1 MMGTRSPHDKLFA
14 ADQIYLDY
22 VGRDSLYGYLAQ
34 NRQPLFREEDFASLY
49 CLTNG
54 RTSVPPSLAI
64 SLLLLRAVEGVSF
77 AEAIERSKYDLR
89 WKVALG
95 LEMEEVPMQKSALQ
109 EFQAKLVLHKMGEEL
124 LKKSIEEARR
134 AGYLPQRKIR
144 VALDTT
150 PILGKG
156 AVKDTYNLLA
166 EGIVKLGERLAEA
179 EGEEVAAWATKHELS
194 RYGGSSVKGEAG
206 ND

>member
-1 MMGTRSPHDKLFA
+1 MMGRRSPQARVFA
-14 ADQIYLDY
+14 ADQIYWDH
-22 VGRDSLYGYLAQ
+22 VGRETIYGYLAQ
-34 NRQPLFREEDFASLY
+34 HREHLFGDEDFAALY
-49 CLTNG
+49 GADNG
-54 RTSVPPSLAI
+54 RTSVPPSLAV
-64 SLLLLRAVEGVSF
+64 SLLLLRAYEGVSF
-77 AEAIERSKYDLR
+77 AEAVERAKYDLR

-95 LEMEEVPMQKSALQ
+95 LEREEAPRQKSALQ
-109 EFQAKLVLHKMGEEL
+109 EFEAKLVLHEMGEAL

-166 EGIVKLGERLAEA
+166 EGIVK
-179 EGEEVAAWATKHELS
+179 V
-194 RYGGSSVKGEAG
+194 
-206 ND
+206 